1 MRGAI
6 QAVANFIS
14 ASIKLIGRPAP
25 KPCAPSD
32 FGISAIA
39 TSSHFAGHCWYMMKR
54 FTKWPGPLESEGT
67 TREKTHSSSVLINE
81 HGVGP
86 QRT

>member
-14 ASIKLIGRPAP
+14 ASIKLIGLPAP

-32 FGISAIA
+32 LGISAIA

-54 FTKWPGPLESEGT
+54 FTRCRYTSLCFRDIDLRCP
-67 TREKTHSSSVLINE
+67 
-81 HGVGP
+81 
-86 QRT
+86 